1 MKNITSKL
9 TALEV
14 GHAYAIGLD
23 GVATILTELESE
35 ELPVEMVDTTVFT
48 FELKQT
54 FHTHQYWLRL
64 PCRENHLTH
73 IPADRC
79 LYEQLSR
86 LFVQ

>member
-1 MKNITSKL
+1 MKNITKL

-48 FELKQT
+48 FELKI
-54 FHTHQYWLRL
+54 
-64 PCRENHLTH
+64 N
-73 IPADRC
+73 IS
-79 LYEQLSR
+79 LSSI
-86 LFVQ
+86 LVAAL

>member
-48 FELKQT
+48 FELKNKHFT
-54 FHTHQYWLRL
+54 LINTGCGSH
-64 PCRENHLTH
+64 HLTH
-73 IPADRC
+73 IPADRS

>member
-48 FELKQT
+48 FELKINIS
-54 FHTHQYWLRL
+54 LSSIL
-64 PCRENHLTH
+64 VAAPCRENHLKH
-73 IPADRC
+73 IPAYRC
-79 LYEQLSR
+79 LYEQLSC

>member
-48 FELKQT
+48 FELKK
-54 FHTHQYWLRL
+54 
-64 PCRENHLTH
+64 
-73 IPADRC
+73 
-79 LYEQLSR
+79 
-86 LFVQ
+86 

>member
-48 FELKQT
+48 FELKINIS
-54 FHTHQYWLRL
+54 HSSILVAAPL
-64 PCRENHLTH
+64 P
-73 IPADRC
+73 
-79 LYEQLSR
+79 
-86 LFVQ
+86 

>member
-14 GHAYAIGLD
+14 GHAHAIGLD

-48 FELKQT
+48 FELKNKHFT
-54 FHTHQYWLRL
+54 LINTGCGSLAVR
-64 PCRENHLTH
+64 T
-73 IPADRC
+73 I
-79 LYEQLSR
+79 
-86 LFVQ
+86 

>member
-48 FELKQT
+48 FELKNKHFT
-54 FHTHQYWLRL
+54 LINTDCGSLAVR
-64 PCRENHLTH
+64 T
-73 IPADRC
+73 I
-79 LYEQLSR
+79 
-86 LFVQ
+86 

>member
-48 FELKQT
+48 FELKIS
-54 FHTHQYWLRL
+54 HSSILVAAPL
-64 PCRENHLTH
+64 P
-73 IPADRC
+73 
-79 LYEQLSR
+79 
-86 LFVQ
+86 

>member
-48 FELKQT
+48 FELKT
-54 FHTHQYWLRL
+54 NISHSSILVAAPL
-64 PCRENHLTH
+64 P
-73 IPADRC
+73 
-79 LYEQLSR
+79 
-86 LFVQ
+86 

>member
-48 FELKQT
+48 FELKI
-54 FHTHQYWLRL
+54 
-64 PCRENHLTH
+64 N
-73 IPADRC
+73 IS
-79 LYEQLSR
+79 LSSI
-86 LFVQ
+86 LVAAL

>member
-48 FELKQT
+48 FELKINISLSSILAAALLPLEP
-54 FHTHQYWLRL
+54 FKTHS
-64 PCRENHLTH
+64 CR
-73 IPADRC
+73 
-79 LYEQLSR
+79 
-86 LFVQ
+86 

>member
-48 FELKQT
+48 FELKINIS
-54 FHTHQYWLRL
+54 LSSILVAAPL
-64 PCRENHLTH
+64 P
-73 IPADRC
+73 
-79 LYEQLSR
+79 
-86 LFVQ
+86 